1 MFTQGIP
8 RLRIEPRSM
17 GQEGGGGYTNHYYTT
32 QHTTYKGETHIE
44 TLIQGI
50 NLNDERTI
58 AGKERKEGRWKMVK
72 EEVNGKT
79 KQSALA
85 GIEPSIS
92 GWCTGTLTTIPPG
105 IS

>member
-1 MFTQGIP
+1 MVRP
-8 RLRIEPRSM
+8 RKKSNKRALAPTKKCLHKVYPASGLNPGPWDRR
-17 GQEGGGGYTNHYYTT
+17 GGGYTNHYYTT

-79 KQSALA
+79 KT
-85 GIEPSIS
+85 ISI
-92 GWCTGTLTTIPPG
+92 GWN
-105 IS
+105 

>member
-1 MFTQGIP
+1 
-8 RLRIEPRSM
+8 M

-72 EEVNGKT
+72 EEVNGKSF
-79 KQSALA
+79 QNNRHWLELNPASQVGAQVH
-85 GIEPSIS
+85 
-92 GWCTGTLTTIPPG
+92 
-105 IS
+105 